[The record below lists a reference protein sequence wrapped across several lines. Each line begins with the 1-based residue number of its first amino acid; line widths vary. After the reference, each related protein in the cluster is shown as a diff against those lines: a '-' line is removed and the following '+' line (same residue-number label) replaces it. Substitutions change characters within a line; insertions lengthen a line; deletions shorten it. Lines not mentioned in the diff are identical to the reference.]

1 MTFPV
6 DHLAP
11 NHSPLTQPSHNLS
24 QYFFVPLDFKHEWS
38 HSFLA
43 QFQRNQISI
52 GLEEFLF
59 TCLKVVDTSEWLK
72 MSITGKE
79 KKKKK
84 KENKKINNVDLCE
97 ILALTP
103 AYSII
108 SANDVNRK
116 SKQGSKDETKR
127 KSMLD
132 KNKTSAELLCLY
144 VDHMVWT

>member
-1 MTFPV
+1 M
-6 DHLAP
+6 
-11 NHSPLTQPSHNLS
+11 
-24 QYFFVPLDFKHEWS
+24 
-38 HSFLA
+38 A
-43 QFQRNQISI
+43 QDVNYRK
-52 GLEEFLF
+52 G
-59 TCLKVVDTSEWLK
+59 
-72 MSITGKE
+72 
-79 KKKKK
+79 KKKRKK
-84 KENKKINNVDLCE
+84 NKKINNVDLCA

>member
-59 TCLKVVDTSEWLK
+59 TCRS
-72 MSITGKE
+72 S
-79 KKKKK
+79 
-84 KENKKINNVDLCE
+84 
-97 ILALTP
+97 ALTDG
-103 AYSII
+103 AWEGRLVHLSGVDVLGATAGSLSRLMQDREQELWEGRRLVA
-108 SANDVNRK
+108 SA
-116 SKQGSKDETKR
+116 DEGEVR
-127 KSMLD
+127 F
-132 KNKTSAELLCLY
+132 
-144 VDHMVWT
+144 